1 MHLESC
7 LRPEVPQAPAP
18 PPRVNLDDRELEAIM
33 EREFGPIRRP
43 VYRSASPAAP
53 AAPPPP
59 APDRREYL
67 IVDGYNILF
76 AWDELRDLAQ
86 EDLEAARQ
94 ALMDMLSNYCA
105 FKNRE
110 VILVFDGYQVKG
122 NRGERFRYHNLFVV
136 YTRENETG
144 DMYIESLVRG
154 IGKHDR
160 VWVATSDSLI
170 QLSAFRTGVLRLSA
184 RELKAEIETVRGEMN
199 TLLQSLDRAQAVA
212 RQKEIRQQIPEE
224 ILRLL
229 PD

>member
-1 MHLESC
+1 MQSLGYDPEADLEHTPDSVFCAHGAGFTVKWQEVPAYMHLESC

-86 EDLEAARQ
+86 EDL
-94 ALMDMLSNYCA
+94 
-105 FKNRE
+105 KP
-110 VILVFDGYQVKG
+110 
-122 NRGERFRYHNLFVV
+122 
-136 YTRENETG
+136 
-144 DMYIESLVRG
+144 
-154 IGKHDR
+154 GK
-160 VWVATSDSLI
+160 
-170 QLSAFRTGVLRLSA
+170 
-184 RELKAEIETVRGEMN
+184 
-199 TLLQSLDRAQAVA
+199 
-212 RQKEIRQQIPEE
+212 P
-224 ILRLL
+224 
-229 PD
+229 

>member
-1 MHLESC
+1 
-7 LRPEVPQAPAP
+7 
-18 PPRVNLDDRELEAIM
+18 
-33 EREFGPIRRP
+33 
-43 VYRSASPAAP
+43 
-53 AAPPPP
+53 
-59 APDRREYL
+59 
-67 IVDGYNILF
+67 
-76 AWDELRDLAQ
+76 
-86 EDLEAARQ
+86 
-94 ALMDMLSNYCA
+94 MDMLSNYCA

-110 VILVFDGYQVKG
+110 VILVFDGYRVKG
-122 NRGERFRYHNLFVV
+122 KSGERFRYHNLFVV

-170 QLSAFRTGVLRLSA
+170 QLSAFRTGVLRLP
-184 RELKAEIETVRGEMN
+184 RPGGTKAEIETVRGEMN
-199 TLLQSLDRAQAVA
+199 ALLQSLDRAQAVA